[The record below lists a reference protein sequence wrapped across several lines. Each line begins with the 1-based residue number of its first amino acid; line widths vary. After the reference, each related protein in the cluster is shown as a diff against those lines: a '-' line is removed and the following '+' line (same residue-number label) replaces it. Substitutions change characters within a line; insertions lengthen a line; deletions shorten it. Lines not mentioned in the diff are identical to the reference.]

1 MSVFL
6 VDIVLVPA
14 GFEHLIVRA
23 SIGLTL
29 SPSPVVLS
37 IPMGPVASA
46 NYIRKMIES
55 GTFFK
60 PASNILLIGL
70 AGGLSPDLRAGD
82 MVLIEEC
89 GSYHQF
95 DQLDQLSV
103 RWLPF
108 DHTLV
113 NSLIQILPAVKS
125 GRLITTD
132 SVVCESEDK
141 LNLWRHSGADVVDM
155 EGFIALK
162 LLSESGHHVS
172 ILRVISDDSHHDL
185 PDIESVVSASG
196 SLALLPLVLSFLRR
210 PRVSIRFIGASLTG
224 LFSLFVLTAQ
234 LFGSKSSRAA

>member
-1 MSVFL
+1 MSDLL

-29 SPSPVVLS
+29 SPSPVLLS

-46 NYIRKMIES
+46 NYLRKTIES

-82 MVLIEEC
+82 RVLIEEC
-89 GSYHQF
+89 GSCHQF
-95 DQLDQLSV
+95 DQFDQLSV
-103 RWLPF
+103 RWLSF
-108 DHTLV
+108 DHSLF

-132 SVVCESEDK
+132 SVVCESMDK

-196 SLALLPLVLSFLRR
+196 SLVLLPLVLSFLRR

>member
-1 MSVFL
+1 MSDL
-6 VDIVLVPA
+6 PIDIILVPV

-23 SIGLTL
+23 SIWLTL
-29 SPSPVVLS
+29 LPSPVVLS
-37 IPMGPVASA
+37 IPMGPVASS
-46 NYIRKMIES
+46 NYLRKMIAS
-55 GTFFK
+55 GAFFK

-82 MVLIEEC
+82 KVLIEAC
-89 GSYHQF
+89 ASCH
-95 DQLDQLSV
+95 QLDQLSA
-103 RWLPF
+103 RWLSC
-108 DHTLV
+108 DH
-113 NSLIQILPAVKS
+113 SLFKFLIKSLPAVKS

-132 SVVCESEDK
+132 SVVCESKDK
-141 LNLWRHSGADVVDM
+141 LNLWLHSGADVVDM

-185 PDIESVVSASG
+185 PDIESVVSAAG

-210 PRVSIRFIGASLTG
+210 PRVSIRFIVASLTG
-224 LFSLFVLTAQ
+224 LRSLFVLIAQ

>member
-1 MSVFL
+1 MSDLL

-29 SPSPVVLS
+29 LPSPVVLS
-37 IPMGPVASA
+37 IPTGPVATA
-46 NYIRKMIES
+46 NYLRKMIES

-82 MVLIEEC
+82 RVLIEEC

-95 DQLDQLSV
+95 DQFDQLSA
-103 RWLPF
+103 RWLSC
-108 DHTLV
+108 DH
-113 NSLIQILPAVKS
+113 SLFKFLIKNLPAVKS

-132 SVVCESEDK
+132 SVVCESKDK
-141 LNLWRHSGADVVDM
+141 LNLWRQSGADVVDM

-172 ILRVISDDSHHDL
+172 ILRVISDDSNCDL

-196 SLALLPLVLSFLRR
+196 SLVLLPLVLSFLRR
-210 PRVSIRFIGASLTG
+210 PRVSIRFIVASLTG
-224 LFSLFVLTAQ
+224 LRSLFVLTAQ

>member
-1 MSVFL
+1 MSDLL

-14 GFEHLIVRA
+14 GFEQLIVRA

-29 SPSPVVLS
+29 LPSPVVLS

-46 NYIRKMIES
+46 NYLRKMIES

-70 AGGLSPDLRAGD
+70 AGGLLPDLRVGD
-82 MVLIEEC
+82 KVLIEAC
-89 GSYHQF
+89 ASYH
-95 DQLDQLSV
+95 QLDQLSA
-103 RWLPF
+103 RWLSC
-108 DHTLV
+108 DH
-113 NSLIQILPAVKS
+113 SLFKFLIKNLPAVKS

-132 SVVCESEDK
+132 SVVCESKDK
-141 LNLWRHSGADVVDM
+141 LNLWRQSGADVVDM

-172 ILRVISDDSHHDL
+172 ILRVISDDSNCDL
-185 PDIESVVSASG
+185 PDIESVISASG
-196 SLALLPLVLSFLRR
+196 SLSVLSLVLSFLRR
-210 PRVSIRFIGASLTG
+210 PRVSIRFIVASLTG
-224 LFSLFVLTAQ
+224 LRSLFVLTAQ

>member
-1 MSVFL
+1 MSDL
-6 VDIVLVPA
+6 PIDIILVPA

-23 SIGLTL
+23 CASICLTL
-29 SPSPVVLS
+29 LPSPVVLS

-46 NYIRKMIES
+46 NYLRKMIES
-55 GTFFK
+55 GSFSK

-70 AGGLSPDLRAGD
+70 AGGLSLDLHAGD
-82 MVLIEEC
+82 KVLIEAC
-89 GSYHQF
+89 ASYH
-95 DQLDQLSV
+95 QLDQLSA
-103 RWLPF
+103 RWLSC
-108 DHTLV
+108 DH
-113 NSLIQILPAVKS
+113 SLFKFLIKSLPAVKS

-132 SVVCESEDK
+132 SVVCESKDK

>member
-1 MSVFL
+1 MSDL
-6 VDIVLVPA
+6 MVDIVLVPA
-14 GFEHLIVRA
+14 GFEHLIVSA

-46 NYIRKMIES
+46 NYLRKMIES
-55 GTFFK
+55 GSFFK

-70 AGGLSPDLRAGD
+70 AGGLSPDLRPGD
-82 MVLIEEC
+82 KVLIEEC
-89 GSYHQF
+89 ASYHQF
-95 DQLDQLSV
+95 DQLSV
-103 RWLPF
+103 RWLSC
-108 DHTLV
+108 DHSLV

-125 GRLITTD
+125 GRLITTN
-132 SVVCESEDK
+132 SVFCESKDK
-141 LNLWRHSGADVVDM
+141 LNLWRQSGADVVDM

-196 SLALLPLVLSFLRR
+196 SLALLPLVLSFLKR
-210 PRVSIRFIGASLTG
+210 PRVSIRFISASLTG
-224 LFSLFVLTAQ
+224 LCSLFVLAAQ
-234 LFGSKSSRAA
+234 LFGSKPSRAA

>member
-1 MSVFL
+1 MSDL
-6 VDIVLVPA
+6 PIDIILVPA

-23 SIGLTL
+23 CASICLTL
-29 SPSPVVLS
+29 LPSPVVLS

-46 NYIRKMIES
+46 NYLRKMIES
-55 GTFFK
+55 GSFSK

-70 AGGLSPDLRAGD
+70 AGGLSPDLHAGD
-82 MVLIEEC
+82 KVLIEAC
-89 GSYHQF
+89 ASYH
-95 DQLDQLSV
+95 QLDQLSA
-103 RWLPF
+103 RWLSC
-108 DHTLV
+108 DH
-113 NSLIQILPAVKS
+113 SLFKFLIKSLPAVTS

-132 SVVCESEDK
+132 SVVCESKDK

>member
-1 MSVFL
+1 MSDLL

-14 GFEHLIVRA
+14 GFEHLIVCA

-82 MVLIEEC
+82 RVLIEAC
-89 GSYHQF
+89 ASYH
-95 DQLDQLSV
+95 QLDQLSA
-103 RWLPF
+103 RWLSC
-108 DHTLV
+108 DH
-113 NSLIQILPAVKS
+113 SLFKFLIKSLPAVKS
-125 GRLITTD
+125 GQLITTD
-132 SVVCESEDK
+132 SVVCESKDK

-185 PDIESVVSASG
+185 PDIEFVVSASG
-196 SLALLPLVLSFLRR
+196 SLALLLLVLSFLRR